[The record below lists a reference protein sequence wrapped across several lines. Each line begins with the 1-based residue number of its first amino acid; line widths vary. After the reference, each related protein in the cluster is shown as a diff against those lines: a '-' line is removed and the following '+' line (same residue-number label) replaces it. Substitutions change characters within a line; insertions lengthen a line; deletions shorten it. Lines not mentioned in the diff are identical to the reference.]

1 MPLQITARYWTP
13 TGPQP
18 LRSNMKRSSRF
29 HPNGYEVDLGTFA
42 GTDADSGVL
51 HVSLDPDPSDPVR
64 SYSVLD
70 ITGSFDDI
78 RDLIDQLQSYV
89 DINDVQDEALDEPNI
104 VANDRLVRVLA
115 AIDRAAIVSKR
126 AAGTVA
132 ADLLALANPTVE
144 AVAGVLYYTG
154 SKGGK
159 AAALSV
165 APSILAALTEAEA

>member
-1 MPLQITARYWTP
+1 MAQLHLLLVIDSDDGTVHVESMDTAP
-13 TGPQP
+13 VDSDQP
-18 LRSNMKRSSRF
+18 VFDPETDEWRSETR
-29 HPNGYEVDLGTFA
+29 EETDLIIEIEGK
-42 GTDADSGVL
+42 
-51 HVSLDPDPSDPVR
+51 
-64 SYSVLD
+64 VLD
-70 ITGSFDDI
+70 ALRAAGLT
-78 RDLIDQLQSYV
+78 
-89 DINDVQDEALDEPNI
+89 EAQPAPEAEPNI
-104 VANDRLVRVLA
+104 AANDRLVRVLA

>member
-1 MPLQITARYWTP
+1 MPLQITARYWSP
-13 TGPQP
+13 TAPTSLPGNLP
-18 LRSNMKRSSRF
+18 RGSRF
-29 HPNGYEVDLGTFA
+29 QPRGFEVRLGQFVSS
-42 GTDADSGVL
+42 DADPGVL
-51 HVSLDPDPSDPVR
+51 HLSLDPDPSDPVR
-64 SYSVLD
+64 SYSALD
-70 ITGSFDDI
+70 LTGSWGDF
-78 RDLIDQLQSYV
+78 RNLIDQLQSYV
-89 DINDVQDEALDEPNI
+89 DINAPQEIDEPNI
-104 VANDRLVRVLA
+104 AANDRLVRVLA

-132 ADLLALANPTVE
+132 ADLLALANPTTE